1 MNDTARDHPNVV
13 VFPPVIPLTTLAIA
27 CGLQWL
33 MPLGLIAGIYQ
44 TWRLAFGAIVAIA
57 GAHVTINGRV
67 ALVRRGTNVSPTRPT
82 TALATEGIFGWT
94 RNPLYVG
101 IAPVLVGIA
110 LIFALDWLLL
120 LMVPSYFI
128 LHFAVVMREEQY
140 LESKFGDAYR
150 SYKASVARYVWP
162 I

>member
-1 MNDTARDHPNVV
+1 MADAARINRGYLSDVATCIRCDRRNRRRTRHD
-13 VFPPVIPLTTLAIA
+13 
-27 CGLQWL
+27 QWQ
-33 MPLGLIAGIYQ
+33 GCA
-44 TWRLAFGAIVAIA
+44 
-57 GAHVTINGRV
+57 
-67 ALVRRGTNVSPTRPT
+67 VRRGTNVSPTRPT